1 MVEFC
6 NSSFSSYNVIKA
18 EYDKMKINFYGRE
31 LNVYRANLHTH
42 TTTSDGDFTPQET
55 VDAYAA
61 AGYDVLNL
69 SDHWKTNDITQ
80 LNDRGMTL
88 ISGIEL
94 APSGPRKIECHVLGI
109 DVPFGFPGYYDSVQD
124 GIDAI
129 NNAGGI
135 AFMGHPRF
143 SGLTCTDLL
152 EYSGLQGIEV
162 YNNASRF
169 SGKESSAAVW
179 DELLYFKRD
188 FTALAVDDMHTNVDK
203 FGGWTMICAPDKER
217 SSIVAALRNGE
228 FYATQGPVIYSL
240 EYENGIF
247 RAEFSSAVRAMVM
260 ADRSLAQCIRVEPA
274 PGMEDTPLATSCEVD
289 IKSWLNPGQYFRLEI
304 MDEKGH
310 FAWSNPLRFE

>member
-1 MVEFC
+1 
-6 NSSFSSYNVIKA
+6 
-18 EYDKMKINFYGRE
+18 MKINFYGRE

-42 TTTSDGDFTPQET
+42 STTSDGDFSPQEI
-55 VDAYAA
+55 VKSYAE

-69 SDHWKTNDITQ
+69 SDHWKTNDIT
-80 LNDRGMTL
+80 LLDDCGMTL
-88 ISGIEL
+88 LSGIEL

-109 DVPFGFPGYYDSVQD
+109 GVPFGFPGYYDTVQD

-129 NNAGGI
+129 NSAGGI
-135 AFMGHPRF
+135 AYMGHPRF

-152 EYSGLQGIEV
+152 EYTGLRGIEV

-188 FTALAVDDMHTNVDK
+188 FSALAVDDMHTQNDK
-203 FGGWTMICAPDKER
+203 FGGCTMICAPDKSVE
-217 SSIVAALRNGE
+217 SIMEALRGGAN
-228 FYATQGPVIYSL
+228 YSTQGPLIHSL

-247 RAEFSSAVRAMVM
+247 RAEFSPSVRAMVM
-260 ADRSLAQCIRVEPA
+260 ADRSQAQCIRIEA
-274 PGMEDTPLATSCEVD
+274 GPGIPEEPLATTCEVD
-289 IKSWLNPGQYFRLEI
+289 IKSWLQPGQYFRLEI

-310 FAWSNPLRFE
+310 FAWSNPLRFK